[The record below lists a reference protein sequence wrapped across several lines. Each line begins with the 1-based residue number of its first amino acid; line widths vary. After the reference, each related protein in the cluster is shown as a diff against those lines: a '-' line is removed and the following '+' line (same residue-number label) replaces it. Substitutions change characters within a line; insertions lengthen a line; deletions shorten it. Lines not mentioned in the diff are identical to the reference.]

1 MLTERESHGAEKKAE
16 REREREMEREG
27 EEETSDE
34 SRDDSRT
41 GSIYIQRLEI
51 LIDTENDRDEC
62 G

>member
-1 MLTERESHGAEKKAE
+1 
-16 REREREMEREG
+16 MEREG
-27 EEETSDE
+27 EEETIDE